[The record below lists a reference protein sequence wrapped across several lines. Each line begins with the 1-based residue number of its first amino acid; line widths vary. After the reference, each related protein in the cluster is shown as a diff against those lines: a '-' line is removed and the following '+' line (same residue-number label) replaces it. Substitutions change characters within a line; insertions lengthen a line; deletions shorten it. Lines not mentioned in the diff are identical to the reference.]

1 MSAPRTNSGLWADLE
16 LTPGTLTATITRA
29 EGFDHVAALLTAPDV
44 RRVIVTGN
52 GAQWHV
58 ALALWL
64 AWLQVPQPP
73 VEVLAVPGGLVA
85 RGAFPWRHGDRL
97 LALSS
102 SGEFRDVIEAID
114 AGAPR
119 PIAAITANA
128 GSTIGRAA
136 EARALVVVDTL
147 RARTHTQGYA
157 GSLVAGLAVLA
168 RMSGDHGLAQAAEGA
183 GRRLDPLVQ
192 AAAALPPHPGPRPHA
207 GVCVGTGPAWPA
219 ALHTALCLREVSILP
234 VDGYE
239 TREGA
244 TTGRFAT
251 VPGDVAV
258 TVPGP
263 HPDPLL
269 HEAAEVLAEGG
280 AQVVALAGDS
290 GADPRLAPV
299 MALPHAIALS
309 IDFAL
314 LATLD
319 PDAPAWA
326 GAYDR
331 TSRR

>member
-1 MSAPRTNSGLWADLE
+1 MSAPRTDSGLWADLE
-16 LTPGTLTATITRA
+16 LTPGTLTATTTRA
-29 EGFDHVAALLTAPDV
+29 EGFDDVATLLTAPDV

-64 AWLQVPQPP
+64 AWLQVPEPP

-85 RGAFPWRHGDRL
+85 RGAFPWREGDRL

-168 RMSGDHGLAQAAEGA
+168 RMSGDGALATAAEGA
-183 GRRLDPLVQ
+183 GERLEPLVQ
-192 AAAALPPHPGPRPHA
+192 AAAALPPDPGPRPHA

-219 ALHTALCLREVSILP
+219 ALHIALCLREVSILP

-251 VPGDVAV
+251 VPGDMAV

-263 HPDPLL
+263 HLDPLL
-269 HEAAEVLAEGG
+269 REAAEVLAEGG
-280 AQVVALAGDS
+280 ARVVELAGDPD
-290 GADPRLAPV
+290 ADPRLAPV
-299 MALPHAIALS
+299 MALPHAVALS
-309 IDFAL
+309 IDLAL
-314 LATLD
+314 LAGLD